1 MRSACR
7 ERLGIVVVPLDEPYC
22 EWPEPAALHWRNLAV
37 LATSRGKLK
46 GRERDPS
53 TWQGL
58 SPRLEQISSS
68 SFFVPGESRL
78 EIVDDLV
85 ALATQLANM
94 RGLIAIDGVH
104 GVGKSTLARALAQR
118 LGCEAIAA
126 DDFLQRNRGLYV
138 DAILIDD
145 LRGRLNATLASV
157 SAVILEGV
165 CARAVVER
173 LGLTATAFVYV
184 KRLTPA
190 GVPSDWQILDAE
202 NGEVAEPFYFS
213 DLDREIL
220 HYHARYRPSTRA
232 DILFLRTEQM

>member
-1 MRSACR
+1 
-7 ERLGIVVVPLDEPYC
+7 
-22 EWPEPAALHWRNLAV
+22 
-37 LATSRGKLK
+37 
-46 GRERDPS
+46 
-53 TWQGL
+53 
-58 SPRLEQISSS
+58 
-68 SFFVPGESRL
+68 
-78 EIVDDLV
+78 
-85 ALATQLANM
+85 M

-202 NGEVAEPFYFS
+202 NGEVAEPFYFRIWTVKS
-213 DLDREIL
+213 CITTHDIGQAPARTFCFSVRSRCSRRTTF
-220 HYHARYRPSTRA
+220 YHGFSAIRPVASG
-232 DILFLRTEQM
+232 